1 MFIILLAVLFGLL
14 VGWAVYSYYAQV
26 STYLYMTVLT
36 LYNLTAAFLSTYLLI
51 FLRTLYNLTALMLTW
66 LVNIILAPL
75 KMGFEL
81 IPTLFGWILIVSSKF
96 ASLAWYLINLIGLCA

>member
-1 MFIILLAVLFGLL
+1 ML

-26 STYLYMTVLT
+26 TTYLYMTVLT